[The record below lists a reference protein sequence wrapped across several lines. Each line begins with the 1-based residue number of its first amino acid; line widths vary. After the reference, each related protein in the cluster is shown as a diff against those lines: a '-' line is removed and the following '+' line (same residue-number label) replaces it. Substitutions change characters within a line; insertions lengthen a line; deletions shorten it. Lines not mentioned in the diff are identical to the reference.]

1 MKLFNRII
9 KIISIFDVLNIY
21 RINKKIKLNRKMYI
35 LYLTNIYED
44 SNKIQ
49 DNWRK
54 IIYTLFE
61 GWASIRRSNQIE
73 KEKVILGEVCS
84 RH

>member
-21 RINKKIKLNRKMYI
+21 RINKIKLNRKMYI

-49 DNWRK
+49 DN
-54 IIYTLFE
+54 
-61 GWASIRRSNQIE
+61 
-73 KEKVILGEVCS
+73 
-84 RH
+84 